1 VLPLGGRAASRNDLG
16 TVAADDADMKDVTGT
31 RHTSTRTAGRLGWL
45 LFAAAVLLFVPA
57 VVLNLR
63 RPQYDDL
70 LYTTGVLVLE
80 LAVLLFGWFGALIV
94 SRQPRHPIG
103 WILCAF
109 GLVAG
114 MASFTSEYA
123 IYGLRSDP
131 GAVPG
136 GAALAWVSAWM
147 FPFYLALLAA
157 LLVLFPTGRLPSPRW
172 RWVLWIAGIGNA
184 LAVVG
189 LLSSLW
195 PRRGLALLQRE
206 GLEAGGVFGTLYNVG
221 YWVALVAVLA
231 AVASLVVRFRHA
243 RGVERQQLKWVV
255 YAVVMVGC
263 FTLLVEAANLIDRSE
278 LAADAMYALVI
289 VLIPVPVGLA
299 ILRYRLYDIDRLINR
314 TLVYGL
320 LTALLAGI
328 YAGAVLVL
336 GQVFGGVGEDP
347 PSWVVAGATLAVAAL
362 FQPARRRIQSI
373 VDRRFNRH
381 KYNAAQTIQAFS
393 TRLREQVDLDTLSSE
408 LLAVVDQTMAPTRVS
423 LWLRPPPPGSPAP
436 GRGKARPT
444 TWAY

>member
-1 VLPLGGRAASRNDLG
+1 
-16 TVAADDADMKDVTGT
+16 MKDATGT
-31 RHTSTRTAGRLGWL
+31 RQPSTRTAGRLGWL
-45 LFAAAVLLFVPA
+45 LFAAAALLFVPA

-63 RPQYDDL
+63 RPQYADL
-70 LYTTGVLVLE
+70 AYTTGVLVLE

-114 MASFTSEYA
+114 MAAFTSEYA

-157 LLVLFPTGRLPSPRW
+157 LLLLFPTGRPPSPRW
-172 RWVLWIAGIGNA
+172 RWVLWTAGIGNA

-195 PRRGLALLQRE
+195 PRRGLALLQGE
-206 GLEAGGVFGTLYNVG
+206 GPQAGGVLGTLYNLG

-231 AVASLVVRFRHA
+231 AVASLVVRFRRA

-255 YAVVMVGC
+255 YAVVMVGW
-263 FTLLVEAANLIDRSE
+263 FTLLVEAANLIDRWE
-278 LAADAMYALVI
+278 LAADVMFALVI

-336 GQVFGGVGEDP
+336 GQVFGGVGGDP

-362 FQPARRRIQSI
+362 FQPARRRIQAL

-381 KYNAAQTIQAFS
+381 KYNAAQTIQGFS

-423 LWLRPPPPGSPAP
+423 LWLRPPPPGSSAP